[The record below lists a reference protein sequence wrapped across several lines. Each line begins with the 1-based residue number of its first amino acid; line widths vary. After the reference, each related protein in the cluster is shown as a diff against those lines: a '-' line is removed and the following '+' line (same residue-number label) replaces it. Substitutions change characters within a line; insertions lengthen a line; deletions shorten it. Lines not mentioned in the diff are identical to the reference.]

1 MLMMQWW
8 ADSSPNAI
16 CQLDLGFNTAS
27 HIHVLCLHALSNV
40 YPADSLQTLLACF
53 NLMVYFVVHY
63 SFSVKG
69 FYLQCYS
76 WSASVLLRE
85 LSRMRQTVD
94 KKNHSDHWKEVWEVT
109 VFTLKTYFLHLSLK
123 PRLKRKNR
131 DLNTLLPPL
140 GIGGKSTQCN
150 WNVYGKI
157 SAYIVLQ
164 PLLVQVLLGHFFK
177 TTSWSHK

>member
-1 MLMMQWW
+1 M
-8 ADSSPNAI
+8 
-16 CQLDLGFNTAS
+16 
-27 HIHVLCLHALSNV
+27 LCLHALSNV

-94 KKNHSDHWKEVWEVT
+94 KKKS
-109 VFTLKTYFLHLSLK
+109 FRSLK
-123 PRLKRKNR
+123 RSVGSYCLYSQDLFPPSVPEAQTEEEKQGFKYIASSTWNR
-131 DLNTLLPPL
+131 WKVN
-140 GIGGKSTQCN
+140 SM
-150 WNVYGKI
+150 
-157 SAYIVLQ
+157 
-164 PLLVQVLLGHFFK
+164 
-177 TTSWSHK
+177 